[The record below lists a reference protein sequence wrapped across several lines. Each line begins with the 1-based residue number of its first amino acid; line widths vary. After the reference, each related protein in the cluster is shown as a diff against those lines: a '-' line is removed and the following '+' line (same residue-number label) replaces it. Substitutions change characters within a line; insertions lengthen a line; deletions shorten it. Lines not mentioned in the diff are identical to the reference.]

1 MSYKIYLSPAAHAT
15 DNKTK
20 CVPKC
25 GENVHANLY
34 MDIVEK
40 RLKEHGFSVKRGDP
54 ALTGSVAM
62 KTRTSE
68 ANKWGA
74 DLYYVSHTNAG
85 GGRYSATYCYPNA
98 DSKAIADT
106 FGKFRKAL
114 ESYNGYKWRRKTTK
128 SLYEINVTS
137 MPCLYDELFFHD
149 NAADCAWFH
158 GGGMEELAE
167 ETVAGICAIF
177 GVAYKPDE
185 PVEYKP
191 GKKLTLNNADV
202 YRTATWG
209 TPIKKTG
216 TYYVYSDEKK
226 NGRIPITNKAKGAG
240 KKPSSLY
247 IIGWI
252 EV

>member
-1 MSYKIYLSPAAHAT
+1 MAYKIYLSPAAHAT

-20 CVPKC
+20 CVPEC

-34 MDIVEK
+34 MDLVEK
-40 RLKEHGFSVKRGDP
+40 RLKECGFSVKRGSKK
-54 ALTGSVAM
+54 LTGSAAM
-62 KTRTSE
+62 TARVRE

-74 DLYYVSHTNAG
+74 DLYYVAHTNAG
-85 GGRYSATYCYPNA
+85 GGRYSVTYCYPNTG
-98 DSKAIADT
+98 SKAIAAT

-114 ESYNGYKWRRKTTK
+114 ESYNGYKWRCKTNK
-128 SLYEINVTS
+128 ALYEINSTAA
-137 MPCLYDELFFHD
+137 PCLYDELFFHD

-158 GGGMEELAE
+158 DGGMEELAE
-167 ETVAGICAIF
+167 EAVAGICAIF

-191 GKKLTLNNADV
+191 GKKLALNNADV

-216 TYYVYSDEKK
+216 TYYVYSDGQK
-226 NGRIPITNKAKGAG
+226 NGRIPITNKARGAG